1 MPRLTDQSYL
11 LQHHHLRDQFLSM
24 EKNNFFLLAASEQWD
39 LFSYFFPHE
48 QGSDEL
54 LLEHRATMTAFDRS
68 LPHRAGRAYAKLQ
81 AIDKSMPAYVDYAK
95 TRPRPT
101 KNLPRQISV
110 YGQVKP
116 VLDPDAFVRIIKTME
131 HERLKSA
138 GAADSP
144 ESPDPPGSK
153 PS

>member
-1 MPRLTDQSYL
+1 MPRLTNQSYL
-11 LQHHHLRDQFLSM
+11 FQHHQLRHQFLSI
-24 EKNNFFLLAASEQWD
+24 EKNNFFLLTANEQWD

-81 AIDKSMPAYVDYAK
+81 AIDQRMPAYVDYAK
-95 TRPRPT
+95 TRPKPI
-101 KNLPRQISV
+101 KNQQRQISV

-116 VLDPDAFVRIIKTME
+116 VLDPDAFVRIMKTMGY
-131 HERLKSA
+131 ERLKNA

-144 ESPDPPGSK
+144 
-153 PS
+153 